1 MDLGLAGKTVVVTGG
16 SKGIGLACA
25 KVFLREGARVG
36 IISRSSANIE
46 RALAELPGAVGQA
59 ANLSDEAEAAR
70 ALEALEAELGSI
82 DVLVNSAGAARRMP
96 ADELSPS
103 AYRAALDAKFFSYV
117 NVIDPVVKKMAARQS
132 GVIVN
137 VIGNGGKVA
146 SPMHI
151 AGGSANAALML
162 VTAGLATAYA
172 GKGVRVVAVNPGVTD
187 TERVAEGLAAEA
199 RQSAISVEE
208 ARERSTARI
217 PMGRIAR
224 PDEIADTVVYLAS
237 KRSSYVTGVTISMD
251 GSAVPVVV

>member
-1 MDLGLAGKTVVVTGG
+1 MDLGLAGKTVIVTGG

-25 KVFLREGARVG
+25 KAFLREGARVG
-36 IISRSSANIE
+36 IISRSGANIE

-59 ANLSDEAEAAR
+59 ANLSDEAEAGR

-208 ARERSTARI
+208 ARQRSTARI

-224 PDEIADTVVYLAS
+224 PEEIADTVVYLAS
-237 KRSSYVTGVTISMD
+237 ERSSYVTGVTISMD

>member
-25 KVFLREGARVG
+25 KAFWREGARVG

-46 RALAELPGAVGQA
+46 RALADLPGAVGQT

-70 ALEALEAELGSI
+70 ALEALEAELGPV

-208 ARERSTARI
+208 ARQRSTARI

-224 PDEIADTVVYLAS
+224 PEEIADTVVYLAS
-237 KRSSYVTGVTISMD
+237 ERSSYVTGVTISMD

>member
-1 MDLGLAGKTVVVTGG
+1 MELGLSGKIVIVTGG

-25 KVFLREGARVG
+25 KAFIGEGAKVG
-36 IISRSSANIE
+36 IISRSAANIE

-59 ANLSDEAEAAR
+59 ANLSDEAEALR
-70 ALEALEAELGSI
+70 ALEALEAQLGPI

-117 NVIDPVVKKMAARQS
+117 NVIDPVVKKMAARRR

-172 GKGVRVVAVNPGVTD
+172 GKGVRIVAVNPGVTN
-187 TERVAEGLAAEA
+187 TERVAEGLEAEA

-208 ARERSTARI
+208 ARGRSTARI

-224 PDEIADTVVYLAS
+224 PEEIADTVVYLAS
-237 KRSSYVTGVTISMD
+237 ERSSYVTGVTISMD